1 MIVRY
6 SDYVENVRY
15 SDISSK
21 KDGSLDSYDSDAINA
36 SILNIM
42 LTIPGTI
49 PFNYQFGAGV
59 GLFIFEIGDQSEIK
73 RFFGSVLD
81 TVSSFEKRITI
92 DKQSVEITFDT
103 KNQTVDIFIPYIIND
118 TGIPGE
124 FYKRL
129 SF

>member
-21 KDGSLDSYDSDAINA
+21 KDGSLDSYDYDAINA

-49 PFNYQFGAGV
+49 PFNYEFGAGV
-59 GLFIFEIGDQSEIK
+59 GLFIFVKFSGDS
-73 RFFGSVLD
+73 GV
-81 TVSSFEKRITI
+81 I
-92 DKQSVEITFDT
+92 D
-103 KNQTVDIFIPYIIND
+103 DIRDIDVNCLVFSIECN
-118 TGIPGE
+118 
-124 FYKRL
+124 FY
-129 SF
+129 